1 MMMAM
6 MMMVIMMAMIM
17 VMMIVQIPG
26 ATDVNRQVLCRRGEA
41 GPCYK
46 VAYLAEASRR
56 VGWREARRAC
66 EAEGGDLAS
75 VESAHEQRVVEAL
88 VSGVAGGADGDFW
101 IGLRREDGGARSRRG
116 GGLGGGL
123 VAACEDLYAWSDG
136 SRASYRKWY
145 ADEPSCGS
153 EVCVVMYHQPTA
165 AEGFGGPYMYTW
177 NDDRC
182 NMKHNF
188 ICKYGGGGGTG
199 AIVAITVASLL
210 EATPAGNFVFVFVEA
225 GSVHHLLFVAIPAV
239 PLALILLIASG
250 LLCARIFSQRRKGPH
265 QSHTPHLASLWLSPA
280 RSPSP
285 DIHGVIRDQ
294 ATAAAFGAPPDVSSF
309 RRRSES
315 LGPSVE
321 GGGGGGEGNT
331 SESGCGTLAS
341 VAGSEGR
348 RATDSWPRRA
358 AFYGTGDGGRRLEG
372 SGDSGW
378 IDSDGCY

>member
-1 MMMAM
+1 MGSLGVVVGVWL
-6 MMMVIMMAMIM
+6 VIRIAGS
-17 VMMIVQIPG
+17 QRLLSG
-26 ATDVNRQVLCRRGEA
+26 QVLCRRGEA

-188 ICKYGGGGGTG
+188 ICKYGGGGGNGT
-199 AIVAITVASLL
+199 AAST
-210 EATPAGNFVFVFVEA
+210 ATTPAPNASDIAPTPLAPPGPPDPNFAADGF

-250 LLCARIFSQRRKGPH
+250 LLCARIFSQWRRKGPH

-294 ATAAAFGAPPDVSSF
+294 ATAAAAAFGAPPDVSSF

-321 GGGGGGEGNT
+321 GGGGGGGGAGGGGSSSSSN
-331 SESGCGTLAS
+331 SSSNSSSSSISGRYDNIKCGVRETA
-341 VAGSEGR
+341 V
-348 RATDSWPRRA
+348 
-358 AFYGTGDGGRRLEG
+358 
-372 SGDSGW
+372 
-378 IDSDGCY
+378 I